1 MIFDVGETVT
11 GSSLRERYRAAFAAY
26 LSAPSEAALEP
37 AFALGREA
45 VAEGLSPLDL
55 AQVHHEALAAVIRFG
70 EADHAAEF
78 LRHALSTFE
87 IERLGFDEAKER
99 AGLEHAYAERMR
111 ALVDASMGIA
121 ATLDEREIVKR
132 LAHDARALLRARGA
146 RAEIE
151 YGEPPDVATGVSGH
165 TNSAAASETL
175 VVPLRGRGGRP
186 AGSLVLDGLPAAPT
200 TLDAAICDQLAH
212 VASVALANAA
222 TYRRER
228 GIAQTLQ
235 RSLLPPTLP
244 EIAGVD
250 LAARFIP
257 AGEGIEVGGDFY
269 DVFAGPDGWWT
280 IAVGDVCGKGPEAAS
295 ITALARYT
303 IRAVQAL
310 PGCPSAVLARL
321 NDALVQQHPDRRFCT
336 VVLAHLAVEPG
347 PGVSVTLSSGG
358 HPPPVVVRADGTV
371 EEADVH
377 GMLMGVVDNPRLQ
390 DRKLTLSP
398 GDALLLYTDG
408 VTEVRRDGREVFGEA
423 DLRAAAAAAGGGG
436 AEALVDTVVQ
446 AALDAARGDPRDDIA
461 VLALA
466 VPEL

>member
-1 MIFDVGETVT
+1 VGDTVT
-11 GSSLRERYRAAFAAY
+11 GASLRERYQAAFASY
-26 LSAPSEAALEP
+26 LSTPSEAALEQ
-37 AFALGREA
+37 AFTLGREA
-45 VAEGLSPLDL
+45 VGEGLSPLDL
-55 AQVHHEALAAVIRFG
+55 AQVHHEALASVVALV
-70 EADHAAEF
+70 EAEHAAEF

-111 ALVDASMGIA
+111 ALVAASMGIA
-121 ATLDEREIVKR
+121 STLDEREIVER

-151 YGEPPDVATGVSGH
+151 FGEPRAVAAGRSGDTDVPAT
-165 TNSAAASETL
+165 ETL

-186 AGSLVLDGLPAAPT
+186 AGSLVLCGLPAAPT

-222 TYRRER
+222 NYRRER

-235 RSLLPPTLP
+235 RSLLPPVLP

-269 DVFAGPDGWWT
+269 DVFAGPAGWWT

-303 IRAVQAL
+303 IRAIEAQA
-310 PGCPSAVLARL
+310 GRPSAVLARL
-321 NDALVQQHPDRRFCT
+321 NDALVEQHPDRRFCT
-336 VVLAHLAVEPG
+336 VVLAHLAAEPG
-347 PGVSVTLSSGG
+347 ADVSVTLASGG
-358 HPPPVVVRADGTV
+358 HPPPIVLRADGDV
-371 EEADVH
+371 EESGVH
-377 GMLMGVVDNPRLQ
+377 GMLIGVVENPELH
-390 DRKLTLSP
+390 DRKVTLRP

-408 VTEVRRDGREVFGEA
+408 VTEVRRNGREVFGEA
-423 DLRAAAAAAGGGG
+423 DLRAAAAAAAGKG
-436 AEALVDTVVQ
+436 ADALVEAVLQ
-446 AALDAARGDPRDDIA
+446 AALAAARGEPRDDIA

-466 VPEL
+466 VPRR

>member
-1 MIFDVGETVT
+1 MISRVGETVT
-11 GSSLRERYRAAFAAY
+11 GSSLRERYRAAFASY

-45 VAEGLSPLDL
+45 VGEGLSPLDL
-55 AQVHHEALAAVIRFG
+55 AQVHHDALAAVVGFG

-78 LRHALSTFE
+78 LSHALSTFE

-99 AGLEHAYAERMR
+99 AGIEHAYAERMR

-121 ATLDEREIVKR
+121 ATLDEREIVER

-146 RAEIE
+146 LAEIE
-151 YGEPPDVATGVSGH
+151 YGQPPAVVTGVSGH
-165 TNSAAASETL
+165 TDARATETL

-186 AGSLVLDGLPAAPT
+186 AGSLVLSGLSAPPT
-200 TLDAAICDQLAH
+200 TLDSAICDQLAH

-222 TYRRER
+222 NYRRER

-269 DVFAGPDGWWT
+269 DVFSGPTGWWT

-303 IRAVQAL
+303 IRAVDAQ
-310 PGCPSAVLARL
+310 PGRPSAVLHRL
-321 NDALVQQHPDRRFCT
+321 NGALVEQHPDRRFCT
-336 VVLAHLAVEPG
+336 VILAHLAAEPSG
-347 PGVSVTLSSGG
+347 DVSVTLTSGG
-358 HPPPVVVRADGTV
+358 HPPPVIVHADGTV
-371 EEADVH
+371 EEVDVH
-377 GMLMGVVDNPRLQ
+377 GMLIGVVDNPKLQ
-390 DRKLTLSP
+390 DRTVTLAP
-398 GDALLLYTDG
+398 GDAILLYTDG

-423 DLRAAAAAAGGGG
+423 DLQAAAAAAAGRG
-436 AEALVDTVVQ
+436 AQALVDTVVQ
-446 AALDAARGDPRDDIA
+446 AALDAAVSEPRDDIA